1 VKAEGRALLLRRKGR
16 NDVTRLRIAVLCLVA
31 LGGVNR
37 ASAAPVTLE
46 LTGVLNAPP
55 RFNAAFAPPYDVFL
69 RMSFDSPPPP
79 VSVEG
84 QPPYYG
90 GYVFPVTLEGSVGG
104 VTFAP
109 FRNASWTQIHE
120 HDGDGLAHVVF
131 EIDFIDPTSFRV
143 EGGYMRAMLLYF
155 NFAPGGF
162 PLNAPFPSQF
172 PVDALT
178 STSGE
183 MHFGPPFWH
192 PAGQPITAGSSS
204 VTFTSVRE
212 VPEPATWLLLALGLL
227 ASHRLPVRR
236 G

>member
-55 RFNAAFAPPYDVFL
+55 SYNAAFTPPYDVFL

-79 VSVEG
+79 VSVDG

-90 GYVFPVTLEGSVGG
+90 AYVFPVTLEGSVGG

-109 FRNASWTQIHE
+109 FRNASWTHIYTYDNQPS
-120 HDGDGLAHVVF
+120 VVF
-131 EIDFIDPTSFRV
+131 EIDFIDPTSFTV
-143 EGGYMRAMLLYF
+143 QGGYMRAMLLYF

-178 STSGE
+178 STSAD
-183 MHFGPPFWH
+183 MYFGPPFGH
-192 PAGQPITAGSSS
+192 PVGQPITAGTAS

-212 VPEPATWLLLALGLL
+212 VPEPSTLLLLALGLL
-227 ASHRLPVRR
+227 ASGRLSVRR
-236 G
+236 GL

>member
-1 VKAEGRALLLRRKGR
+1 M
-16 NDVTRLRIAVLCLVA
+16 TRLRIAVLCLVA

-55 RFNAAFAPPYDVFL
+55 SYNAAFTPPYDVFL

-79 VSVEG
+79 VSVDG

-120 HDGDGLAHVVF
+120 HNNQPHVVF

-183 MHFGPPFWH
+183 MHFGPPFGH

-212 VPEPATWLLLALGLL
+212 VPEPSSLLLLGAGL
-227 ASHRLPVRR
+227 AASTMVRR
-236 G
+236 RRVPVNRPHTSLTRA